1 MSFTRT
7 DLASEAHALLTA
19 SAGAL
24 RGVEA
29 HREKLNG
36 LELISVNVLTPEG
49 AQALSKPIGQY
60 YTLYLPPRVERGAP
74 SFSNSAEAIAALIR
88 RCIGARRIDS
98 CLVAALGNPDVT
110 PDALGSLAAASTL
123 VTRHLKSGGVAG
135 FEGFSSCAVLRPGV
149 LGTAGIESAA
159 QIAAIAREVEP
170 GLILVIDALAGTE
183 RERLCRCVQVND
195 SGIAPGSGVGNDR
208 AAISRDTLGVPVIAI
223 GVPTVID
230 ARYFSDA
237 PELAGMFV
245 TPCDIDSRVRAA
257 GRLIGY
263 AVNLALHPDITVET
277 IDALIG

>member
-7 DLASEAHALLTA
+7 DLASEAHALLSD
-19 SAGAL
+19 SAWEL

-29 HREKLNG
+29 HKEKLNG
-36 LELISVNVLTPEG
+36 LELISVNVLTPDG
-49 AQALSKPIGQY
+49 AQALGKPIGQY
-60 YTLYLPPRVERGAP
+60 YTLYLSNRFERGAP

-88 RCIGARRIDS
+88 RCIGARRVDS

-110 PDALGSLAAASTL
+110 PDALGSLATASIL
-123 VTRHLKSGGVAG
+123 VTRHLKSGGVPG
-135 FEGFSSCAVLRPGV
+135 FESFSSCAVLRPGV

-159 QIAAIAREVEP
+159 QISAITHEVEP
-170 GLILVIDALAGTE
+170 DLILVIDALAGTE

-208 AAISRDTLGVPVIAI
+208 AAILHDTLGVPVIAI
-223 GVPTVID
+223 GMPTVID

-237 PELAGMFV
+237 PELSGMFV
-245 TPCDIDSRVRAA
+245 TPCDIDSLVRAA

-263 AVNLALHPDITVET
+263 AVNLALHPAITIET
-277 IDALIG
+277 IDSLIG